1 MLFPATQPDLPT
13 IINLANE
20 IWNDHYISII
30 GQQQVDYMLE
40 KMYSIPALQKQ
51 IEDGHSFYLIKPK
64 EEIIGFVSV
73 SISANEEA
81 LTLHKIYI
89 KSGEQGSGIGSGV
102 LDEIFDLY
110 PKASSISL
118 TVNRQNFKSIN
129 FYFKNGFTILKVAD
143 FDIGG
148 GYFMNDFI
156 MVRLVG

>member
-1 MLFPATQPDLPT
+1 MLTPASQSNLPT
-13 IINLANE
+13 IINLAKE
-20 IWNDHYISII
+20 IWNGHYISII

-40 KMYSIPALQKQ
+40 KMYSIAALQKQ
-51 IEDGHSFYLIKPK
+51 MEDGHCFYLIKPE

-89 KSGEQGSGIGSGV
+89 KTEAQGNGYGSD
-102 LDEIFDLY
+102 LLEEIFDLY

-129 FYFKNGFTILKVAD
+129 FYFKNGFTILAVAD

-148 GYFMNDFI
+148 GYLMNDFI
-156 MVRLVG
+156 MVRWIG